1 MLSQEI
7 RTGDAMGVGAGSAVP
22 LGTFRETFRK
32 FIRSQTSA
40 GAGTTSA
47 VGGGHK

>member
-40 GAGTTSA
+40 GGTTSA